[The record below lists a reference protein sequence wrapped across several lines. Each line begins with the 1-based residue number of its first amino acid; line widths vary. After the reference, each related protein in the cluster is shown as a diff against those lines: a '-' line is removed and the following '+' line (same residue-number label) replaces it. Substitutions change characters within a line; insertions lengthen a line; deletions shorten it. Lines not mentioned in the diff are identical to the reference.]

1 MKEFFFLVR
10 RRFYFNKLLFI
21 PQDALNSEEKLYD
34 VMFIDL
40 LIAYRCYMYMA
51 QKLDIPVIGI
61 VTPMTWTFVEFD
73 VNYPNSP
80 AAIRFEFFN
89 FPLKMTFFQRVKNL
103 WSRLIIYY
111 FYYYRVP
118 AQLNQFVQ
126 EHFPD
131 MKSSSQNEISLIFHN
146 SHASIFPRQ
155 GVQNVVEIGG
165 VHITPANLI
174 PQVM

>member
-10 RRFYFNKLLFI
+10 KHFYFNKLLLT

-34 VMFIDL
+34 VMLIDL
-40 LIAYRCYMYMA
+40 IIAYRCYMYVA
-51 QKLDIPVIGI
+51 QKLNIPVIGT
-61 VTPMTWTFVEFD
+61 VTPITSTFVEFD
-73 VNYPNSP
+73 MNYLNNP
-80 AAIRFEFFN
+80 AVIRFEFFN
-89 FPLKMTFFQRVKNL
+89 FPLKMTFFQRVKNV
-103 WSRLIIYY
+103 WSRLMIYY

-118 AQLNQFVQ
+118 AQLNQFVR
-126 EHFPD
+126 EHFPR
-131 MKSSSQNEISLIFHN
+131 MNSSSQNDISLIFHN